1 MDHRPAATESSFN
14 AAPMA
19 LYLGGADDD
28 SGLVGRIIA
37 GGLRVTAQTGSSP
50 QGPLY
55 EAEDPEGRRVALL
68 ILPPRV
74 RGQEPAAVRSLRLAA
89 KIRHPNVAA
98 VHALGDLEDGSTY
111 VVLEEPVGEPLLSLL
126 GERSALPIGE
136 ALELILQ
143 VVSGLEAVH
152 QLGFIH
158 GNVSPNTILV
168 TRPPF
173 GKSQV
178 KLVGFHPDTDLQH
191 VTSLEPGGEPYASP
205 ERLQGS
211 LPDVR
216 YDVFSV
222 GAVLHHLLSG
232 SPPSEGRR
240 VGNVPRIARPV
251 LEKALAGLPG
261 GRFQRMS
268 ELREAL
274 EALAAAAVTPP
285 EDVAYR
291 KVLVRAI
298 GAGVVLAAAGLLLA
312 PVWSSIEVNWSK
324 TETLPARTEPV
335 AVAPRDSSIDAVGR
349 APSSSPRGGA
359 SGSRDEATRR
369 AATRTEA
376 PRQRAIEPSRDRAT
390 EERNEGPEPLGYVGQ
405 PRGSD
410 VSPESGQR
418 TPPPPSARSTPLPPR
433 PPPSPPP
440 RPRAVLEQDPGLR
453 QAMGDITRIGLAE
466 NIAELRPGVL
476 IVELAPGGMGVPSA
490 SYNLQRLY
498 LAYSAASRQQDT
510 VAIELRRNG
519 ALYGRFTRAGL
530 LEAKPTTGR

>member
-1 MDHRPAATESSFN
+1 
-14 AAPMA
+14 MA

-37 GGLRVTAQTGSSP
+37 GGLRVTARTGSSP

-55 EAEDPEGRRVALL
+55 EAEDHEGRRVALL
-68 ILPPRV
+68 IVPPRAL
-74 RGQEPAAVRSLRLAA
+74 GQEPAAVRSLRLAA

-178 KLVGFHPDTDLQH
+178 KLIGFHPDTDLQH
-191 VTSLEPGGEPYASP
+191 VTRLEPGGEAFASP
-205 ERLQGS
+205 ERLEGS

-222 GAVLHHLLSG
+222 GAVLHHLLNG
-232 SPPSEGRR
+232 SPPPEGRR

-251 LEKALAGLPG
+251 LEKALARLPAA
-261 GRFQRMS
+261 RFQRMS

-274 EALAAAAVTPP
+274 EALAAAAVTPA

-298 GAGVVLAAAGLLLA
+298 GAGVLLAAGGLLLA

-324 TETLPARTEPV
+324 TETLPARTEPA
-335 AVAPRDSSIDAVGR
+335 AVAPRDSSPQAASPGRTPSAPRDA
-349 APSSSPRGGA
+349 A
-359 SGSRDEATRR
+359 SGSRDGARHRAPAR
-369 AATRTEA
+369 AAAAPSRNGATEDRTEDPGA
-376 PRQRAIEPSRDRAT
+376 
-390 EERNEGPEPLGYVGQ
+390 LGYVGQ
-405 PRGSD
+405 PNSSG
-410 VSPESGQR
+410 VSPNAAGR
-418 TPPPPSARSTPLPPR
+418 TPRAPPPARSTPAMQR
-433 PPPSPPP
+433 PPPPPPP
-440 RPRAVLEQDPGLR
+440 RPRAVLEQFPGLR
-453 QAMGDITRIGLAE
+453 QAMGDVTRIGLAK
-466 NIAELRPGVL
+466 NIVELRPGVL
-476 IVELAPGGMGVPSA
+476 MVELTPDGMGVPSA

-498 LAYSAASRQQDT
+498 LAYSAATRQQDT
-510 VAIELRRNG
+510 VAIVLRRNG
-519 ALYGRFTRAGL
+519 AIHGRFTRAGL
-530 LEAKPTTGR
+530 LEEKPTTGR